1 MRERRKLITSLPF
14 GGSLLL
20 IMLVTFA
27 FVSATATSS
36 KSASSKR
43 CSEED
48 TLELIRAFHE
58 QFNQQQQQSM
68 LASPALAREIAAK
81 QRRFSSDASG
91 REEGSCLGGSDLTD
105 IDQDLKRLR
114 Q

>member
-27 FVSATATSS
+27 FVSATASS